1 MPKAHTK
8 YVCQQCGGQYPSAYG
23 RCPGCG
29 TWNSLVE
36 TIDRPAGT
44 RTGFPRV
51 ASSSAAPVP
60 LAGVESIA
68 YRRLKLPLEEFNR
81 VLGGGIV
88 PGSLV
93 LLGGDPGIGKST
105 LLLQVSNLVA
115 THCGPVLYATGEES
129 AEQVKLRA
137 ERLAHISPDLYI
149 TADTDVDAIT
159 SQAQELD
166 PALLVVDSIQTMQ
179 TADLDSPSGSV
190 GQVRESTARL
200 TRLAKLQNI
209 ATFLVGHVTKEG
221 NLAGPKVLE
230 HMVDTVLYLEGDR
243 FHAYRLLRG
252 VKNRFG
258 PTYEVGVFDM
268 QESGLTEVS
277 NPSAVFLSERESG
290 TGGSVVAVT
299 LEGSRPLL
307 VEMQALV
314 TPTHFGLP
322 RRTANGID
330 LNRLILLTAVLTKR
344 AGLHLG
350 TQDVYVNVVGGM
362 RLTEPAVDL
371 AACLA
376 IASSLTDTPI
386 GNAAVLG
393 EVGLGGEVRS
403 VNQIRQRVAE
413 AQKMGFERCIIPERN
428 ARDLPR
434 SGAGE
439 IIGVGTVAEALN
451 AVGCVP
457 RPYERG
463 NASDDE

>member
-1 MPKAHTK
+1 MPKTHTK
-8 YVCQQCGGQYPSAYG
+8 FVCQQCGGQYPTGYG

-29 TWNSLVE
+29 SWNSLVE
-36 TIDRPAGT
+36 TIDRPAAT
-44 RTGFPRV
+44 RTGFPRA

-60 LAGVESIA
+60 LADVESIA
-68 YRRLKLPLEEFNR
+68 YRRLQLPLEEFNR

-137 ERLAHISPDLYI
+137 ERLSAISPDLYI
-149 TADTDVDAIT
+149 LSETDVDAILGF
-159 SQAQELD
+159 AAELN

-179 TADLDSPSGSV
+179 TSDLESPSGSV

-200 TRLAKLQNI
+200 TRLAKLQGI

-258 PTYEVGVFDM
+258 ATHEVGVFDM
-268 QESGLTEVS
+268 QDSGLSEVT
-277 NPSAVFLSERESG
+277 NPSAAFLSEREARSA
-290 TGGSVVAVT
+290 GSVVAVT

-307 VEMQALV
+307 VELQALV

-322 RRTANGID
+322 RRTANGMD
-330 LNRLILLTAVLTKR
+330 MNRLVLLTAVLSKR
-344 AGLHLG
+344 AGLSLG
-350 TQDVYVNVVGGM
+350 SQDVYVNVVGGM
-362 RLTEPAVDL
+362 RLSEPASDL

-376 IASSLTDTPI
+376 IASSLFDTPI
-386 GNAAVLG
+386 SDSAVIG

-403 VNQIRQRVAE
+403 VNQIRQRVNE
-413 AQKMGFERCIIPERN
+413 AQKLGFERCIVPERN
-428 ARDLPR
+428 LRDLKGLR
-434 SGAGE
+434 GQVV
-439 IIGVGTVAEALN
+439 GVGSVLDALEST
-451 AVGCVP
+451 GCSKP
-457 RPYERG
+457 
-463 NASDDE
+463 

>member
-1 MPKAHTK
+1 MPKTHTK
-8 YVCQQCGGQYPSAYG
+8 FVCQQCGGQYPTGYG

-29 TWNSLVE
+29 SWNSLVE
-36 TIDRPAGT
+36 TIDRPAAA

-51 ASSSAAPVP
+51 AASSAAPVP
-60 LAGVESIA
+60 LAEVESIA
-68 YRRLKLPLEEFNR
+68 YRRLQLPLEEFNR

-137 ERLAHISPDLYI
+137 ERLSAISPDLYI
-149 TADTDVDAIT
+149 LSETDVDAILGF
-159 SQAQELD
+159 AAELN

-179 TADLDSPSGSV
+179 TSDLESPSGSV

-200 TRLAKLQNI
+200 TRLAKLQGI

-258 PTYEVGVFDM
+258 PTHEVGVFDM
-268 QESGLTEVS
+268 QDSGLSEVT
-277 NPSAVFLSERESG
+277 NPSAAFLSERESRSA
-290 TGGSVVAVT
+290 GSVVAVT

-322 RRTANGID
+322 RRTANGMD
-330 LNRLILLTAVLTKR
+330 MNRLVLLTAVLSKR
-344 AGLHLG
+344 AGLSLG

-362 RLTEPAVDL
+362 RLSEPASDL

-376 IASSLTDTPI
+376 IASSLSDTPI
-386 GNAAVLG
+386 SETAVIG

-403 VNQIRQRVAE
+403 VNQIRQRVNE
-413 AQKMGFERCIIPERN
+413 AHKLGFERCIVPERN
-428 ARDLPR
+428 LRDLK
-434 SGAGE
+434 GVGGQV
-439 IIGVGTVAEALN
+439 IGVGSVLDALEAT
-451 AVGCVP
+451 GCLT
-457 RPYERG
+457 
-463 NASDDE
+463 S